1 MGWGWGVAGD
11 LKREINKK
19 RKEKQPLDLSKF
31 KNLTNER
38 ERKRLEG
45 RIRVIDTRFSEST
58 YT

>member
-38 ERKRLEG
+38 EKK
-45 RIRVIDTRFSEST
+45 TRGQNSCHRHKVQ
-58 YT
+58 